1 MAKKPSKPEAE
12 EGVEGAEPPKSGKKK
27 LIIIAAAALLVLGGG
42 GGAGWFFFLKKKPH
56 AEEAGKAAAPVV
68 KPVAFLDVPEMT
80 VNLSGGDRP
89 HFLKIRVAL
98 ELSDAALGAG
108 ITPLMPRV
116 LDTFQ
121 VYLREMRPGDLDGSA
136 GMFRLKE
143 ELTRRV
149 NIVVAPSKV
158 NAVLFKEVIV
168 Q

>member
-12 EGVEGAEPPKSGKKK
+12 EGAEGVEQPKAGKKK
-27 LIIIAAAALLVLGGG
+27 LIIMIAAALLVVGGG
-42 GGAGWFFFLKKKPH
+42 GGAGWFFFLKKKPA
-56 AEEAGKAAAPVV
+56 AEAAAHAAPVV
-68 KPVAFLDVPEMT
+68 KPVAFLDVPELT

-89 HFLKIRVAL
+89 HFLKLRVAL
-98 ELSDAALGAG
+98 ELPDATMGAG

-121 VYLREMRPGDLDGSA
+121 VYLREMRPSDLDGSA

-158 NAVLFKEVIV
+158 NAVLFKEVVV